1 MNTSTLA
8 GSFLAGLA
16 LIGTPLNAQQ
26 VSGEVVVRG
35 GPVAGRVIVGDEYS
49 SYHRPVIVYR
59 RAPTRRVVVV
69 ERYGPRVVERY
80 GPRVIVVERFRHHH
94 GRHWKR
100 HGYRPVV
107 VYYLDGRYYDR
118 IDRRHPG
125 IREVVVFERHG
136 RYYHHGERV
145 HRHGDRDD

>member
-1 MNTSTLA
+1 MKTSTLA
-8 GSFLAGLA
+8 GSILAGLA

-26 VSGEVVVRG
+26 ASAEVVVRG
-35 GPVAGRVIVGDEYS
+35 GPVAGRVTVGDEYS

-59 RAPTRRVVVV
+59 GAPTRRVVVV
-69 ERYGPRVVERY
+69 ERYR
-80 GPRVIVVERFRHHH
+80 PRVIVVERFRHNH
-94 GRHWKR
+94 GRHWKH

-107 VYYLDGRYYDR
+107 VYYLDGRYYNR

-136 RYYHHGERV
+136 RYYRHGDRV
-145 HRHGDRDD
+145 HRHDDRDD